1 MVGLACGA
9 RSYTRGL
16 HYSSEFA
23 VSPGAVRE
31 LIDAYIARTDHS
43 FGHVDHGI
51 LIDDE
56 DQRRR
61 YVILSLLL
69 SEGLDLDAYRSRFGS
84 DVFGDLPELDAL
96 EPAGL
101 AHHLQADGRLMLT
114 EAGLERSD
122 LIGPWLH
129 SDRVQSLMDGYKL
142 R

>member
-16 HYSSEFA
+16 HYSSAFA
-23 VSPGAVRE
+23 VSSGVVRE
-31 LIDAYIARTDHS
+31 LIEAYSARTEES
-43 FGHVDHGI
+43 FGRADHGI
-51 LIDDE
+51 VIDAE

-69 SEGLDLDAYRSRFGS
+69 ADGLDLDAYRGRFGTEALA
-84 DVFGDLPELDAL
+84 DLPELDAL

-101 AHHLQADGRLMLT
+101 ALQNDERLVLT

-122 LIGPWLH
+122 VIGPWLH
-129 SDRVQSLMDGYKL
+129 SDRVQSLMDGFQL